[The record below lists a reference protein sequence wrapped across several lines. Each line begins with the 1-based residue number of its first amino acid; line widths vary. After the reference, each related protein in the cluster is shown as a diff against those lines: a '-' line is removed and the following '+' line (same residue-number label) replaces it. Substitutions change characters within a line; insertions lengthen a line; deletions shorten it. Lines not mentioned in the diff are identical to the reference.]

1 MFANKF
7 EMREKLVLR
16 FRRTKCGLTI
26 IMYSKALDV
35 DNLDE
40 FRQVTWS
47 HFLPEGSYYIHRLHD
62 HNKTKWA
69 IKIDYQERY

>member
-7 EMREKLVLR
+7 EMREKLILR

-40 FRQVTWS
+40 FPQVTWS
-47 HFLPEGSYYIHRLHD
+47 HFLPRDPITFTACMTT
-62 HNKTKWA
+62 TK
-69 IKIDYQERY
+69 QNGP